1 MNEPLKI
8 AFDAKRAIQN
18 KTGLGNY
25 SRFVLKSLLDYS
37 ILPIRVLLY
46 APEKKNN
53 SLLKNILDDRRVSLH
68 TPGRIFQHFKA
79 LWRSW
84 FICRDLQCEHV
95 DLFHGLSN
103 ELPFN
108 IRRSGIKSIVTIH
121 DLIFLRYPK
130 YYKPIDR
137 WIYNCKFKKACQHSD
152 RIIAVSE
159 CTKRDIIS
167 YYHIEPEKISVIY
180 QGCDNTFRQPCTPEK
195 LRQVSLR
202 YNLPQKFVLYVGSIE
217 ERKNLLLIART
228 LPIIDKDIQVIAI
241 GKRTRYAQTVEK
253 FINQHG
259 LQDRMRIFDH
269 VPFEDLPACYQL
281 ATLFVYPSRY
291 EGFGIP
297 LLEALCS
304 GIPAIGCTGSCLEEA
319 GGPGSIYVHPEDPT
333 ELAHAINTLWNNP
346 EKRAEMVRIGRLYAE
361 KFAEKKLC
369 MQLEQLYNKISNRP
383 T

>member
-37 ILPIRVLLY
+37 TQPIRLLLY
-46 APEKKNN
+46 APQKKSD
-53 SLLKNILDDRRVSLH
+53 SLLKNILDDGRVCLH
-68 TPGRIFQHFKA
+68 TPGRIFHHFKA

-84 FICRDLQCEHV
+84 FICRDLQQENI

-108 IRRSGIKSIVTIH
+108 IRKSGIKSVVTIH
-121 DLIFLRYPK
+121 DLIFRRYPQF
-130 YYKPIDR
+130 YKPIDR
-137 WIYNCKFKKACQHSD
+137 WIYDGKFKKACHDSD

-159 CTKRDIIS
+159 CTKRDIIN
-167 YYHIEPEKISVIY
+167 YYHIEPEKISVVY
-180 QGCDNTFRQPCTPEK
+180 QGCDSTFRHPCAPEK
-195 LRQVSLR
+195 LQQVSLH
-202 YNLPQKFVLYVGSIE
+202 YNLPKRFVLYVGSIE
-217 ERKNLLLIART
+217 ERKNLLLLAKA
-228 LPIIDKDIQVIAI
+228 LPTIDRDIQVIAI
-241 GKRTRYAQTVEK
+241 GKRTKYAQVVEK

-259 LQDRMRIFDH
+259 LQKRMRILDH

-297 LLEALCS
+297 MLEALCS

-319 GGPGSIYVHPEDPT
+319 GGPDSIYVHPDDPI
-333 ELAHAINTLWNNP
+333 ELANAINSLWNNP
-346 EKRAEMVRIGRLYAE
+346 ERCNAMVQQGKQYAE
-361 KFAEKKLC
+361 RFMEKKLC
-369 MQLEQLYNKISNRP
+369 QQMEQLYNEILNKP
-383 T
+383 